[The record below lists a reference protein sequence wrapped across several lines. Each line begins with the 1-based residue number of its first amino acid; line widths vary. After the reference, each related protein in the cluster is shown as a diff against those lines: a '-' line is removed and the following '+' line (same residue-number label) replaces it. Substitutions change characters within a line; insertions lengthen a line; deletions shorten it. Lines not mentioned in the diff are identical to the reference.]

1 MTKSIY
7 YKTYDCSLMANPN
20 TAIIIDKISLAEDVR
35 IILWA
40 PTNMLVMETKV
51 GETDGTTSRV
61 QF

>member
-1 MTKSIY
+1 
-7 YKTYDCSLMANPN
+7 MANPN

>member
-1 MTKSIY
+1 
-7 YKTYDCSLMANPN
+7 MANSN

-35 IILWA
+35 IISWA
-40 PTNMLVMETKV
+40 PMNMLVMETKV